1 MMHTNAIT
9 PTSIKGPRHKV
20 VSALKRM
27 YWGKLNIDSLGRN
40 FAKELIDLYCKDV
53 GIAEE
58 DLYVVI
64 NAFGMET
71 GQDGTTLIYE
81 DEQEA
86 QEAYELLL
94 KSNIKADIK
103 LRDDRVEIDYYQ
115 NTRAEDLVFGLD
127 MIVYVIGRT

>member
-1 MMHTNAIT
+1 MTNGN
-9 PTSIKGPRHKV
+9 SIKGPRHKLAA
-20 VSALKRM
+20 ALKRM
-27 YWGKLNIDSLGRN
+27 YCGKLNIDSLGRN

-58 DLYVVI
+58 DLYTVI

-71 GQDGTTLIYE
+71 GQDGTTFIYE

-103 LRDDRVEIDYYQ
+103 LCDDRVEIDYYQ
-115 NTRAEDLVFGLD
+115 NTRAEDLVYGLD
-127 MIVYVIGRT
+127 MITYVFSRT

>member
-1 MMHTNAIT
+1 MTNGN
-9 PTSIKGPRHKV
+9 SIKDPRHKLAA
-20 VSALKRM
+20 ALKRM
-27 YWGKLNIDSLGRN
+27 YCGKLNIDSLGRN
-40 FAKELIDLYCKDV
+40 FTKELIDLYCKDV

-58 DLYVVI
+58 DLYTVI

-71 GQDGTTLIYE
+71 GQDGTTFIYE

-94 KSNIKADIK
+94 KSNIEADIK
-103 LRDDRVEIDYYQ
+103 LCGDRVEIDYYQ
-115 NTRAEDLVFGLD
+115 NARAEVLSIALD

>member
-1 MMHTNAIT
+1 MTNQALK
-9 PTSIKGPRHKV
+9 IKGPRHKLLA
-20 VSALKRM
+20 ALKRM

-64 NAFGMET
+64 NTFGIET
-71 GQDGTTLIYE
+71 GSDGTSFIYE
-81 DEQEA
+81 EEHEA

-94 KSNIKADIK
+94 KSNIKAKIK
-103 LRDDRVEIDYYQ
+103 LSGDRIEIDYYQ
-115 NTRAEDLVFGLD
+115 NSRSEDLVYGLD
-127 MIVYVIGRT
+127 IITYVFSRT

>member
-1 MMHTNAIT
+1 MTNVN
-9 PTSIKGPRHKV
+9 SIKGPRHKLV
-20 VSALKRM
+20 AALKRM

-53 GIAEE
+53 GIDEE
-58 DLYVVI
+58 DLYTVI

-71 GQDGTTLIYE
+71 GQDGTTFIYE

-103 LRDDRVEIDYYQ
+103 LSDDRVEIDYYQ
-115 NTRAEDLVFGLD
+115 NTRAEDLVYGLD